1 MRFRSVTLSSSPLL
15 LWPVLSVVCSPL
27 PSVRWRVS
35 ATTPPGDGFSCSVNT
50 ILQKSF
56 HGTHLGIAEGALTCI
71 VGFSMWWL
79 IADFPETV
87 TWLTDEEKAFVKARL
102 EDDVGDSGLTAK
114 HTFGDI
120 LSVFKDCKPS
130 SPASLGDSRR

>member
-1 MRFRSVTLSSSPLL
+1 M
-15 LWPVLSVVCSPL
+15 VCSPL
-27 PSVRWRVS
+27 PLVRWRVLE
-35 ATTPPGDGFSCSVNT
+35 ATPPGDGFSCLVNT
-50 ILQKSF
+50 IPQKPF
-56 HGTHLGIAEGALTCI
+56 HGTDLDIAEGALTCI

-87 TWLTDEEKAFVKARL
+87 TWLTEEEKAFVKARL

-120 LSVFKDCKPS
+120 LSVFKDCKLLPL
-130 SPASLGDSRR
+130 ASLGGLRY